1 MLNMLIWFCALK
13 LIVNSN
19 FLTLVEAWMVLFTFV
34 ELPLYVQWILMV
46 FLLGKYY
53 QYKVAAIRQLCVS
66 NGKYSYLAYRTLII
80 ESFLWNSTAPTVIR
94 GHYMAKY
101 VL

>member
-1 MLNMLIWFCALK
+1 MLNKIWFCALK
-13 LIVNSN
+13 LIGNSN
-19 FLTLVEAWMVLFTFV
+19 FFTLVEAWMVLFTFV
-34 ELPLYVQWILMV
+34 ELPLSLQWILMV